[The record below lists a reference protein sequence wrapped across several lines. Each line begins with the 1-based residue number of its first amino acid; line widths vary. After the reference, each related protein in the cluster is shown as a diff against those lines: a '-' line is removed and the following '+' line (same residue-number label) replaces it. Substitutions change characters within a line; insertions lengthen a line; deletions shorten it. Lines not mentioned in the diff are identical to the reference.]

1 LTTLSVVDK
10 YRLERESS
18 ALQRLLDLDG
28 EIMEQGKGFWV
39 EIHAK
44 RVPPSTVKPHGI
56 DYCLCLLNP
65 SGKRLVCFDN
75 AHPVSVGRPPSRKM
89 SKTNDH
95 QHVRRSVTPY
105 AYTDAETLMGDFWA
119 EVDKVSKAEGVQ
131 P

>member
-56 DYCLCLLNP
+56 DYCLCLTQ
-65 SGKRLVCFDN
+65 
-75 AHPVSVGRPPSRKM
+75 SVRKATGM
-89 SKTNDH
+89 LRQRTPRF
-95 QHVRRSVTPY
+95 RRAATVTQNEQ
-105 AYTDAETLMGDFWA
+105 D
-119 EVDKVSKAEGVQ
+119 Q
-131 P
+131 